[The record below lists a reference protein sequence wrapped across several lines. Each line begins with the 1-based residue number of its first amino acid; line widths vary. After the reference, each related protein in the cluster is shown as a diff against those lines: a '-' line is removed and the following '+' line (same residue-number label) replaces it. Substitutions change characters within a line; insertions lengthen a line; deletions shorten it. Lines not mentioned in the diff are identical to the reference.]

1 MPCQALDV
9 VQAAVS
15 DVPTAVLLLPQ
26 LRKLETQSVE
36 LQKRIDDLYQSAFAH
51 AQSNGH
57 EPESEA
63 ITTNAATTGL
73 TEEAFGR
80 LGRTQPEAMKQL
92 LHNKETLNPKGWA
105 QTQQQIQTAKLQRT
119 RLRREIEDLKAAV
132 VQAEADM
139 SRDDLDDVADSVLPG
154 GKDTVSICLITGF
167 ESFNISLYTK
177 VAQELAE
184 KLPSVRLHVFSDRDL
199 QPKRAQVEAALDS
212 ADVFFG
218 SLLFDYDQVEWLK
231 SRVEK
236 IPLRLVFE
244 SALELMSA
252 TQIGTFQ
259 MGSPGGKSKG
269 PPPAVK
275 KLLGLF
281 GSQREEDRMVGY
293 LSFLKLG
300 PKLLKFLPG
309 QKAKDLRNWLTIYSY
324 WNQGGRSNVVA
335 MFAHLVD
342 QYFKPIGVS
351 PAKLLETP
359 ATAQLRK
366 LETQSVELQKRI
378 DDLYQSAFAH
388 AQSNGH
394 EPESEAITTNAATTG
409 LTEEA
414 FGRLGRTQPEAMKQ
428 LLHNKETLNPKG
440 WAQTQQQIQTAKLQR
455 TRLRREIEDLKAAV
469 VQAEADMSRD
479 DLDDVADSVLPGGKD
494 TVSICLITGFESF
507 NISLY
512 TKVAQELAEKLP
524 SVRLHVFSD
533 RDLQPKRAQVEA
545 ALDSADVFFGS
556 LLFDYDQV
564 EWLKSRVEKIPLR
577 LVFESALE
585 LMSATQIGTFQMGS
599 PGGKSKGPP
608 PAVKKL
614 LGLFGSQR
622 EEDRMGGRSNVVA
635 MFAHLVDQY
644 FKPIGV
650 SPAKLLETPATGCLH
665 PEHDGYFSS
674 PAEYMKWYK
683 QHGPLG
689 GDPTYPTVAV
699 LLYRKHVITEQ
710 MYIGQLISNME
721 QQGVRP
727 IPIFINGIEAHT
739 VVRDLLTSTSEQAA
753 KGKSKGSNPT
763 LKADAVPVDVVVSTI
778 GFPLVGGPA
787 GTMEGG
793 RQADV
798 AKGILTAKNI
808 PYIIAAPLLIQDMA
822 SWSRDGIAGL
832 QSVVLYSLPELDGAI
847 DTVPLGGL
855 VGDNIFLVSE
865 RVTRLSQR
873 IKKWVHLRRSQ
884 TQDRKI
890 AVLLYGF
897 PPGVGATGTA
907 ALLNVPASLAKLLE
921 GLQQQGYDLGPD
933 WDSGKLDGEAVI
945 SALKMQEEQRAIYEG
960 KAGIEKRGAGGAEA
974 FGGTAVA
981 AEIDHLQLKQMLT
994 YPPHWGPTEWGPIP
1008 FLPEADVLVRSMER
1022 QWGDLATYRGIA
1034 TSAAGNA
1041 VVSGIQLGNVW
1052 IGVQP
1057 ALGVEG
1063 DPMRL
1068 LFDRD
1073 LTPHPQ
1079 YAAFY
1084 KWLQQDYKADA
1095 VVHFGMHGTVEW
1107 LPGTPLGNSGLSW
1120 SDVLLGNMPNVY
1132 IYAANNPSE
1141 SILAKRRGY
1150 GTIISHNVP
1159 PYARAGL
1166 YKQLATLK
1174 GLVEEYREKPEA
1186 NQSLRATIIQN
1197 LSQTGLDQDCPF
1209 RHASADS
1216 SSTESELLSPD
1227 SAESVSEE
1235 DFSEYVGQ
1243 IYQYLQVVETRL
1255 FSEGLHVLGQ
1265 PPSPDKLGQYLEAYF
1280 GEGLSPEAVDV
1291 IAHSNGD
1298 SLDAIKSKLQ
1308 RIYSQTSTSTSGSRP
1323 AEEEEEKL
1331 GEAMDI
1337 KRLLHQNTE
1346 EMTSILRALN
1356 GEYIQPQAGGDLLR
1370 DGAGV
1375 LPTGRN
1381 IHALDPYRM
1390 PSQAALERGAAAAKG
1405 ILKAHR
1411 DANHGTYPQ
1420 TVAVNLWG
1428 LDAIKTK
1435 GESVAIVLYLVG
1447 AQPLREATGRVAR
1460 YQLIPLEELDGRP
1473 RVDVL
1478 CNMSGIFR
1486 DSFQNVVELLDD
1498 LFKRAAQAPESPD
1511 MNFIRKHSSAMA
1523 DQGLANSSARL
1534 FSNPAGDYGSMVNE
1548 RVGSS
1553 QWENGSELGDTWA
1566 SRNAFSYG
1574 RGSERGTARPEV
1586 LEALLGTTDR
1596 VVQEIDSVEYGLT
1609 DIQEYYANTGALK
1622 KAAENAR
1629 KDGKAIGCSIVET
1642 FGKDATPQELSDV
1655 LRLEYRSKLLN
1666 PKWAKAMAD
1675 QGSGGAFEIS
1685 QRMTAMIG
1693 WGATTGFAEKW
1704 VFDQAADTYAL
1715 DQDMADKLRKN
1726 NPEAFSNLLKRMLE
1740 ASGRGLWKAD
1750 DATLEKLKNMYSDM
1764 DAQLEGIK

>member
-1 MPCQALDV
+1 MVVTGFDPALLRD
-9 VQAAVS
+9 AVS
-15 DVPTAVLLLPQ
+15 GYRRCASYSPYFTHSRATVTFASCRKSRKRSRRSQMAVRPPVTCSSASAQLQSETELFLDSLEKETASELPSESNLTVQ
-26 LRKLETQSVE
+26 LRKLETQSLE

-51 AQSNGH
+51 AQSNGN
-57 EPESEA
+57 ESDVEA
-63 ITTNAATTGL
+63 STTHAATTGL

-80 LGRTQPEAMKQL
+80 LGRAQPEAMKQL
-92 LHNKETLNPKGWA
+92 LHDKETSDPKGWA

-119 RLRREIEDLKAAV
+119 RLTREIEDLKAAL
-132 VQAEADM
+132 VQAEEDM
-139 SRDDLDDVADSVLPG
+139 SHDDLDDVADSVLPG

-167 ESFNISLYTK
+167 ESFNISLYSK
-177 VAQELAE
+177 VAKELAE
-184 KLPSVRLHVFSDRDL
+184 KLPNVRLHVFSDRDL
-199 QPKRAQVEAALDS
+199 QPKRAQIEAALDS

-259 MGSPGGKSKG
+259 MGSTGGKSKG

-309 QKAKDLRNWLTIYSY
+309 QKAKDLRNWLTVYSY

-342 QYFKPIGVS
+342 QYFKP
-351 PAKLLETP
+351 
-359 ATAQLRK
+359 
-366 LETQSVELQKRI
+366 
-378 DDLYQSAFAH
+378 
-388 AQSNGH
+388 
-394 EPESEAITTNAATTG
+394 TG
-409 LTEEA
+409 T
-414 FGRLGRTQPEAMKQ
+414 
-428 LLHNKETLNPKG
+428 
-440 WAQTQQQIQTAKLQR
+440 
-455 TRLRREIEDLKAAV
+455 
-469 VQAEADMSRD
+469 
-479 DLDDVADSVLPGGKD
+479 
-494 TVSICLITGFESF
+494 
-507 NISLY
+507 
-512 TKVAQELAEKLP
+512 
-524 SVRLHVFSD
+524 
-533 RDLQPKRAQVEA
+533 
-545 ALDSADVFFGS
+545 
-556 LLFDYDQV
+556 
-564 EWLKSRVEKIPLR
+564 
-577 LVFESALE
+577 
-585 LMSATQIGTFQMGS
+585 
-599 PGGKSKGPP
+599 
-608 PAVKKL
+608 
-614 LGLFGSQR
+614 
-622 EEDRMGGRSNVVA
+622 
-635 MFAHLVDQY
+635 
-644 FKPIGV
+644 

-665 PEHDGYFSS
+665 PAHDGYFSS

-689 GDPTYPTVAV
+689 GDPIHPTVAV

-763 LKADAVPVDVVVSTI
+763 LKADAVPVDAVVSTI

-832 QSVVLYSLPELDGAI
+832 QSV
-847 DTVPLGGL
+847 
-855 VGDNIFLVSE
+855 
-865 RVTRLSQR
+865 R
-873 IKKWVHLRRSQ
+873 IKEWVHLRRSS

-933 WDSGKLDGEAVI
+933 WDSSKLDGEAVI

-960 KAGIEKRGAGGAEA
+960 KAGIENRGAGGAEA
-974 FGGTAVA
+974 FGASAVA

-994 YPPHWGPTEWGPIP
+994 YPPDWGPSEWGPIP
-1008 FLPEADVLVRSMER
+1008 FLPEADVLVSSMER
-1022 QWGDLATYRGIA
+1022 QWGDLAAYRGIA
-1034 TSAAGNA
+1034 TSVAGNA

-1107 LPGTPLGNSGLSW
+1107 LPGAPLGNSGLSW

-1132 IYAANNPSE
+1132 VYAANNPSE

-1174 GLVEEYREKPEA
+1174 GLVEEFREKPEA
-1186 NQSLRATIIQN
+1186 NQSLRAPIIQN
-1197 LSQTGLDQDCPF
+1197 LSQTGLDRDCPF

-1216 SSTESELLSPD
+1216 SSSDPELLAPD

-1235 DFSEYVGQ
+1235 EFSDYVGR
-1243 IYQYLQVVETRL
+1243 IYQYLQVVEARL

-1280 GEGLSPEAVDV
+1280 GEGLSPEAIDV
-1291 IAHSNGD
+1291 VSHSNGD
-1298 SLDAIKSKLQ
+1298 SLEAIKAKLQ
-1308 RIYSQTSTSTSGSRP
+1308 RIYSQNSASTSGSRP
-1323 AEEEEEKL
+1323 AQEEEEKL
-1331 GEAMDI
+1331 GEAMHI
-1337 KRLLHQNTE
+1337 RRLLHDNTE
-1346 EMTSILRALN
+1346 EMRSILRALN
-1356 GEYIQPQAGGDLLR
+1356 GEYIEPQAGGDLLR

-1447 AQPLREATGRVAR
+1447 ARPLREATGRVAR
-1460 YQLIPLEELDGRP
+1460 YELIPLDELGGRP

-1511 MNFIRKHSSAMA
+1511 MNFIRKHSSAMT

-1586 LEALLGTTDR
+1586 LKALLGTTDR

-1629 KDGKAIGCSIVET
+1629 KDGKPVGCSIVET
-1642 FGKDATPQELSDV
+1642 FGKDAKPQELSDV

-1740 ASGRGLWKAD
+1740 ASGRGMWKAD
-1750 DATLEKLKNMYSDM
+1750 DATLEQLKNMYSDM

>member
-1 MPCQALDV
+1 MVFAKANLAQD
-9 VQAAVS
+9 AVS
-15 DVPTAVLLLPQ
+15 SSRRCAACLGHLRTAPVCAHHTARSYRATQKALPHPHAVRMSASAKLQ
-26 LRKLETQSVE
+26 SETELFLEKLEE
-36 LQKRIDDLYQSAFAH
+36 ESAEV
-51 AQSNGH
+51 S
-57 EPESEA
+57 
-63 ITTNAATTGL
+63 ITAPDFRSQL
-73 TEEAFGR
+73 VQLED
-80 LGRTQPEAMKQL
+80 QAMKQL
-92 LHNKETLNPKGWA
+92 LHDKERGDPKGWA
-105 QTQQQIQTAKLQRT
+105 QAQHHIQTAKLQRT
-119 RLRREIEDLKAAV
+119 RLTREIEDLKSTIM
-132 VQAEADM
+132 QADM
-139 SRDDLDDVADSVLPG
+139 EASRDDMDDVADRVPLG

-167 ESFNISLYTK
+167 ESFNISLYNK
-177 VAQELAE
+177 VAKELSG
-184 KLPSVRLHVFSDRDL
+184 KLPNVRLQVFSDRDL
-199 QPKRAQVEAALDS
+199 EPKRAQIEAALEN

-231 SRVEK
+231 ARVDQ
-236 IPLRLVFE
+236 IPVRLVFE
-244 SALELMSA
+244 SALELMSS

-259 MGSPGGKSKG
+259 MGASGGKSKG

-293 LSFLKLG
+293 LSFLKIG

-309 QKAKDLRNWLTIYSY
+309 QKAKDLRNWLTVYSY
-324 WNQGGRSNVVA
+324 WNQGGQSNVVS

-342 QYFKPIGVS
+342 QYFKPTGV
-351 PAKLLETP
+351 A
-359 ATAQLRK
+359 
-366 LETQSVELQKRI
+366 
-378 DDLYQSAFAH
+378 
-388 AQSNGH
+388 
-394 EPESEAITTNAATTG
+394 
-409 LTEEA
+409 
-414 FGRLGRTQPEAMKQ
+414 
-428 LLHNKETLNPKG
+428 
-440 WAQTQQQIQTAKLQR
+440 
-455 TRLRREIEDLKAAV
+455 
-469 VQAEADMSRD
+469 
-479 DLDDVADSVLPGGKD
+479 
-494 TVSICLITGFESF
+494 
-507 NISLY
+507 
-512 TKVAQELAEKLP
+512 
-524 SVRLHVFSD
+524 
-533 RDLQPKRAQVEA
+533 
-545 ALDSADVFFGS
+545 
-556 LLFDYDQV
+556 
-564 EWLKSRVEKIPLR
+564 
-577 LVFESALE
+577 
-585 LMSATQIGTFQMGS
+585 
-599 PGGKSKGPP
+599 
-608 PAVKKL
+608 
-614 LGLFGSQR
+614 
-622 EEDRMGGRSNVVA
+622 
-635 MFAHLVDQY
+635 
-644 FKPIGV
+644 
-650 SPAKLLETPATGCLH
+650 PAKLLETPATGCLH
-665 PEHDGYFSS
+665 PDFQGFFAS
-674 PAEYMKWYK
+674 PAQYIKWYN

-689 GDPTYPTVAV
+689 SDPTHPTVAV

-710 MYIGQLISNME
+710 LYIGQLISCME
-721 QQGVRP
+721 AQGVRP

-739 VVRDLLTSTSEQAA
+739 VVRDLLTSTSEQAS
-753 KGKSKGSNPT
+753 KSSKPT
-763 LKADAVPVDVVVSTI
+763 LKADAVAVDAVVSTI

-798 AKGILTAKNI
+798 AKAILTAKNI
-808 PYIIAAPLLIQDMA
+808 PYMVAAPLLIQDMA

-865 RVTRLSQR
+865 RVDRLSQR

-884 TQDRKI
+884 PQERKVAI
-890 AVLLYGF
+890 LLYGF

-907 ALLNVPASLAKLLE
+907 ALLNVPASLAQLLE
-921 GLQQQGYDLGPD
+921 QLQQQGYDLGPAV
-933 WDSGKLDGEAVI
+933 SAGSVDGEAIVT
-945 SALKMQEEQRAIYEG
+945 ALKMQEEQRAIYEG
-960 KAGIEKRGAGGAEA
+960 KAGVEKRGAGEAEA
-974 FGGTAVA
+974 FGAVAVA
-981 AEIDHLQLKQMLT
+981 AEVDHTRLKGMLT
-994 YPPHWGPTEWGPIP
+994 YPPEWGPTEWGPIP
-1008 FLPEADVLVRSMER
+1008 FLPEPDVLVSSMER
-1022 QWGDLATYRGIA
+1022 QWGDLAAYRGIA
-1034 TSAAGNA
+1034 TSASGSA
-1041 VVSGIQLGNVW
+1041 VVSGIRLGNVW

-1084 KWLQQDYKADA
+1084 KWLQQDFQADA

-1107 LPGTPLGNSGLSW
+1107 LPGAPLGNSGLSW
-1120 SDVLLGNMPNVY
+1120 SDVLLGDMPNVY
-1132 IYAANNPSE
+1132 VYAANNPSE

-1150 GTIISHNVP
+1150 GTIVSHNVP

-1186 NQSLRATIIQN
+1186 NQTLRAPIIQN
-1197 LSQTGLDQDCPF
+1197 LAQTGLDRDCPF
-1209 RHASADS
+1209 RSPSADS
-1216 SSTESELLSPD
+1216 DAEPELLT
-1227 SAESVSEE
+1227 AESAQGVSEDE
-1235 DFSEYVGQ
+1235 FSEYVSR

-1265 PPSPDKLGQYLEAYF
+1265 PPAPDKLGQYLEAYF
-1280 GEGLSPEAVDV
+1280 GDSLSPEAVEV
-1291 IAHSNGD
+1291 VSNSNGE
-1298 SLDAIKSKLQ
+1298 SLDAIKAKLQ
-1308 RIYSQTSTSTSGSRP
+1308 RIYLQSETSTSGSRGQ
-1323 AEEEEEKL
+1323 EEEQKVS
-1331 GEAMDI
+1331 EAVQI
-1337 KRLLHQNTE
+1337 KGLLHQNTE
-1346 EMTSILRALN
+1346 EMRSILRALN
-1356 GEYIQPQAGGDLLR
+1356 GEYIEPQAGGDLLR

-1390 PSQAALERGAAAAKG
+1390 PSQAALERGAAAAQA

-1411 DANHGTYPQ
+1411 DANNGTYPE

-1447 AQPLREATGRVAR
+1447 ARPLREATGRVAR
-1460 YQLIPLEELDGRP
+1460 YQLIPLEELGGRP

-1498 LFKRAAQAPESPD
+1498 LFKRAGQASEPAD
-1511 MNFIRKHSSAMA
+1511 RNFIRKHSSAMTQ
-1523 DQGLANSSARL
+1523 QGLANSWARL

-1574 RGSERGTARPEV
+1574 RGSERGTARPEL
-1586 LEALLGTTDR
+1586 LEALLSTTDR

-1629 KDGKAIGCSIVET
+1629 KDGKSVACSIVET

-1666 PKWAKAMAD
+1666 PKWAQAMAD

-1704 VFDQAADTYAL
+1704 VFDQAAETYAL
-1715 DQDMADKLRKN
+1715 NPEMADKLRKN
-1726 NPEAFSNLLKRMLE
+1726 NPQAFSNLLKRMLE
-1740 ASGRGLWKAD
+1740 ASGRGMWSPD
-1750 DATLEKLKNMYSDM
+1750 EATLEQLKSMYSDM
-1764 DAQLEGIK
+1764 DAQLEGVNT